1 MKKMTL
7 TRTANTSSWLRKSNC
22 VEASRKK
29 RKAKGRP
36 RGALAKSRG
45 LRLLPSPPCANRA
58 AALANTLSARWW
70 PSYFGLL
77 SPSPYPWSS
86 NFREPRTGE
95 GQHSPD
101 QDRCQ
106 RQEKSRAALGRGK
119 IQRAPGLTIDRIV
132 LAGGPEHIPQM
143 SDFFLAQINDSF
155 TTGLCFDNRKE
166 GEGGA

>member
-1 MKKMTL
+1 MTRPTSMKKMTL

-70 PSYFGLL
+70 PSHFGLL
-77 SPSPYPWSS
+77 SPSISISLELQLPRIPI
-86 NFREPRTGE
+86 PRTPVNKE
-95 GQHSPD
+95 E
-101 QDRCQ
+101 R
-106 RQEKSRAALGRGK
+106 RG
-119 IQRAPGLTIDRIV
+119 PS
-132 LAGGPEHIPQM
+132 AGDPA
-143 SDFFLAQINDSF
+143 SFLASPALSAEHCQVEGFVSRSPAAIR
-155 TTGLCFDNRKE
+155 GYDNHLV
-166 GEGGA
+166 GGCSVGR